1 VAKVEFI
8 SQPVPVQSKFKQANV
23 MLTIDGGIAMETKK
37 LGVNFKKL
45 AIGLS
50 FGTMMNMSV
59 LP

>member
-1 VAKVEFI
+1 
-8 SQPVPVQSKFKQANV
+8 